1 MSWLKKFL
9 PLGEERRQGVG
20 FGFQVLKNTNNLI
33 AIEPWFDFICG
44 INGRLVE
51 DGNSYLF
58 SKEIENCAGRDVAF
72 TVWSAK
78 GQRMRDVMAS
88 VPSSSLSLGLTL
100 QWCPVATTEDIWHI
114 LDVAPNS
121 PADYAGLL
129 PYSDY
134 IIGTP
139 EGIVRGESG
148 LGELVEDHMDRPLR
162 LFVYNHE
169 YDVTRELHI
178 TPTRSWGGEGALGCV
193 LGFGA
198 LHRIPAPLHEPVQA
212 PGETLFSNS
221 PRASGDFKRPPVL
234 EEEEF
239 PPTEP
244 GNLIAPATTTTPSP
258 YQFTP
263 MENPATFRGTIAP
276 ASHLFTAA
284 AITAGTPPPPRSTS
298 SPVPA
303 RHKARHAR
311 DFDSSLMDDYLKEGE
326 QKSRELEGTSS
337 KPIKTDLPPPPKRA
351 VPPPQR
357 KPATP
362 TAEVPAPVT
371 TPEREDELD

>member
-1 MSWLKKFL
+1 MSWFKKFL
-9 PLGEERRQGVG
+9 PLGEERRQDTS
-20 FGFQVLKNTNNLI
+20 FGFQVLKNTNKFI

-72 TVWSAK
+72 SVWSAK
-78 GQRMRDVMAS
+78 GQRMRDVMVS

-100 QWCPVATTEDIWHI
+100 QWCPVSTTEDIWHI
-114 LDVAPNS
+114 LDVAANS

-139 EGIVRGESG
+139 EGLVRGESA
-148 LGELVEDHMDRPLR
+148 LEELVQDHMDRPLR
-162 LFVYNHE
+162 LYVYNHE

-178 TPTRSWGGEGALGCV
+178 TPTRSWGGEGAMGCV

-198 LHRIPAPLHEPVQA
+198 LHRIPLPLHEPVQG
-212 PGETLFSNS
+212 P
-221 PRASGDFKRPPVL
+221 
-234 EEEEF
+234 
-239 PPTEP
+239 EP
-244 GNLIAPATTTTPSP
+244 GNLIMPAVITNPS

-263 MENPATFRGTIAP
+263 MDNPAFRGTSPGA
-276 ASHLFTAA
+276 HLFSAA
-284 AITAGTPPPPRSTS
+284 KSGTPPPPRSTS

-311 DFDSSLMDDYLKEGE
+311 DFDTNLMDDYLREGE
-326 QKSRELEGTSS
+326 QKSRELEGNRSS
-337 KPIKTDLPPPPKRA
+337 PAKINAGLPPPPRRA
-351 VPPPQR
+351 GQPPR
-357 KPATP
+357 KAATP
-362 TAEVPAPVT
+362 VPQPDQVK
-371 TPEREDELD
+371 PEGEDELD